1 MKIFFRM
8 PVRITA
14 TRFVELGIIKE
25 WYIGTNV
32 LFVSGSISY
41 SLKLQYHF
49 NLDSYVPIRSTKIT
63 ILRCRNFDT
72 LIFISEI

>member
-1 MKIFFRM
+1 MKNFFRM

-49 NLDSYVPIRSTKIT
+49 NLDSYVPIRS